1 MFLLESKR
9 AWPGKAGPA
18 APRIAVLVNGDML
31 GDALMR
37 VPFLVA
43 LRRAY
48 PEHEIWWIASA
59 GTTMAHLLRPLTLR
73 LIDAVVEGARLD
85 KPMSAVIPRLRAL
98 PQFDIVFDVRTRIT
112 TVLMARRCLRPRE
125 FFGCLPGFLFS
136 TRRPPGRWWRPENM
150 AERMAALIEAATGR
164 PLPRKVDLEL
174 SAAARTAAA
183 ELLPAGRAYLGFAP
197 GASTRERTWPLERF
211 HALAIA
217 FASKGYLPVFLFAP
231 NEQALLESTRSAV
244 PGAVFPEQEAVRRG
258 LAADRIELLV
268 AIGERLRAAVTN
280 DSGPAHALALAGT
293 PLVSLHGPTR
303 ARRWGAWVEPKRTI
317 QAQSLGG
324 TIVPDIPLDL
334 VTRELTGLLDELP
347 PASPREDASVR

>member
-1 MFLLESKR
+1 VTSR
-9 AWPGKAGPA
+9 H
-18 APRIAVLVNGDML
+18 RIAVLVSGDML

-37 VPFLVA
+37 VPFLVM

-59 GTTMAHLLRPLTLR
+59 GTTMAHLLRPLTAG
-73 LIDAVVEGARLD
+73 LIDTVVEEALLD

-98 PQFDIVFDVRTRIT
+98 PQFDLVFDARTRIA
-112 TVLMARRCLRPRE
+112 TVLLAKLCLRPRA

-136 TRRPPGRWWRPENM
+136 TRRPPGRWSRPENM
-150 AERMAALIEAATGR
+150 AERMASLVEAATGR
-164 PLPRKVDLEL
+164 PLPRKVDLAL
-174 SAAARTAAA
+174 SPAARAAAA
-183 ELLPAGRAYLGFAP
+183 ELLPACAAYLGFAP
-197 GASTRERTWPLERF
+197 GASTRERTWPLDRF
-211 HALAIA
+211 HALARA
-217 FASKGYLPVFLFAP
+217 FADQGYVPVFLFAP

-258 LAADRIELLV
+258 LPADRMELLV

-293 PLVSLHGPTR
+293 PLVTLHGPTH

-334 VTRELTGLLDELP
+334 VTRELTALLDELGP
-347 PASPREDASVR
+347 SEVSR